1 MSELDPVRE
10 FLKERGCPEH
20 VISGGL
26 EGLIENWESVV
37 DSVEAGYDLTLDDY
51 LNDLDSRQ
59 LLEEAFAVAPEDQK
73 QRYLE
78 RLERVDAWMQRLV
91 KPAGK
96 CLWGEDVARAEG
108 WTPAKNWWYFSQP
121 SDAAPELIA
130 EIEEV

>member
-1 MSELDPVRE
+1 MSELDPVRA

-26 EGLIENWESVV
+26 KGLMENWERVV
-37 DSVEAGYDLTLDDY
+37 DSVDAGYDLTLDDY

-59 LLEEAFAVAPEDQK
+59 LLEEALAFAPKDQR
-73 QRYLE
+73 QRHLE
-78 RLERVDAWMQRLV
+78 RLEQVDAWMQRLV

-108 WTPAKNWWYFSQP
+108 WAPEKNWWYFSRP
-121 SDAAPELIA
+121 IDGDPDFIA
-130 EIEEV
+130 EIDEI